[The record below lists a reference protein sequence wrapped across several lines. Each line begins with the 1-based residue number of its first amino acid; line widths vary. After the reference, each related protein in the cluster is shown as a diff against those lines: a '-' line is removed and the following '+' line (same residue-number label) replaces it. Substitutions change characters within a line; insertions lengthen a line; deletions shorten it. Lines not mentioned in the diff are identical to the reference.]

1 MKATWSLKE
10 KSTGELKVTVS
21 GDAWVNAQEK
31 AFEKLAKN
39 VEIDGFR
46 KGSAPKA
53 LVKKQVR
60 EQSILMEAVDI
71 VANDAYTFGLQDQDV
86 TPIARPTLDLE
97 TLTAE
102 EATLVFLV
110 TINPEVTLGQY
121 TGLEVQKGYVTV
133 DEEEVSER
141 LNKMREEY
149 AELLVK
155 EEGTVEVGDTAVI
168 DFEGFKDGEAFE
180 GGKGENH
187 PLEIGSNSF
196 IPGFEEALVGLATGE
211 EKDVNVTFPEGYQA
225 EHLAGQPVTF
235 KVKVHE
241 IKTRQLPE
249 LNDEFVKDLNQEG
262 IETVEQLRDK
272 VTHELTHEKEH
283 QVEDAFDN
291 EVLGKVVEASS
302 VDIPQVMID
311 EETEAMFE
319 DFKRRLQSQ
328 GFTMELYAQVTGQD
342 EAFLK
347 EQISKDAQSKVKVRL
362 VLNAVAKAEN
372 LDANEEEI
380 EAEFA
385 QIATAY
391 NLEVAKVKEM
401 VAPESIAYD
410 LRLKKAFDFIKES
423 VQ

>member
-53 LVKKQVR
+53 LIKKQIR

-71 VANDAYTFGLQDQDV
+71 VANDAYTFGLQDHDV

-102 EATLVFLV
+102 AATLIFLV

-121 TGLEVQKGYVTV
+121 KGLEVTKGYVTV
-133 DEEEVSER
+133 DEDEVSER

-196 IPGFEEALVGLATGE
+196 IPGFEEALVGLAAGE
-211 EKDVNVTFPEGYQA
+211 EKDVNVTFPESYQA

-262 IETVEQLRDK
+262 VETLEQLKEK

-302 VDIPQVMID
+302 VEIPQVMID

-347 EQISKDAQSKVKVRL
+347 EQISKDAESKVKVRL

-391 NLEVAKVKEM
+391 NLEVAKVKEL

>member
-53 LVKKQVR
+53 LVKKQIR

-102 EATLVFLV
+102 AATLIFLV
-110 TINPEVTLGQY
+110 TVNPEVTLGQY
-121 TGLEVQKGYVTV
+121 KGLEVTKGYVTV
-133 DEEEVSER
+133 DEDEVSER

-168 DFEGFKDGEAFE
+168 DFEGFKDGESFE

-211 EKDVNVTFPEGYQA
+211 EKDVNVTFPESYQA

-262 IETVEQLRDK
+262 VETLEQLKEK

-302 VDIPQVMID
+302 VEIPQVMID

-347 EQISKDAQSKVKVRL
+347 EQISKDAESKVKVRL

-391 NLEVAKVKEM
+391 NLEVAKVKEL

>member
-53 LVKKQVR
+53 LVKKQIR

-71 VANDAYTFGLQDQDV
+71 VANDAYTFGLQDHDV

-102 EATLVFLV
+102 AATLIFLV

-121 TGLEVQKGYVTV
+121 KGLEVTKGYVTV
-133 DEEEVSER
+133 DEDEVSER

-196 IPGFEEALVGLATGE
+196 IPGFEEALVGLAVGE
-211 EKDVNVTFPEGYQA
+211 EKDVNVTFPESYQA

-262 IETVEQLRDK
+262 VETLEQLKEK

-302 VDIPQVMID
+302 VEIPQVMID

-347 EQISKDAQSKVKVRL
+347 EQISKDAESKVKVRL

-391 NLEVAKVKEM
+391 NLEVAKVKEL

>member
-53 LVKKQVR
+53 LVKKQIR

-71 VANDAYTFGLQDQDV
+71 VANDAYTFGLQDHDV

-102 EATLVFLV
+102 AATLIFLV

-121 TGLEVQKGYVTV
+121 KGLEVTKGYVTV
-133 DEEEVSER
+133 DEDEVSER

-211 EKDVNVTFPEGYQA
+211 EKDVNVTFPESYQA

-262 IETVEQLRDK
+262 VETLEQLKEK

-302 VDIPQVMID
+302 VEIPQVMID

-347 EQISKDAQSKVKVRL
+347 EQISKDAESKVKVRL

-391 NLEVAKVKEM
+391 NLEVAKVKEL

>member
-53 LVKKQVR
+53 LVKKQIR

-71 VANDAYTFGLQDQDV
+71 VANDAYTFGLQDHDV

-102 EATLVFLV
+102 AATLIFLV

-121 TGLEVQKGYVTV
+121 KGLEVTKGYVTV
-133 DEEEVSER
+133 DEDEVSER

-196 IPGFEEALVGLATGE
+196 IPGFEEALVGLAAGE
-211 EKDVNVTFPEGYQA
+211 EKDVNVTFPESYQA

-262 IETVEQLRDK
+262 VETLEQLKEK

-302 VDIPQVMID
+302 VEIPQVMID

-347 EQISKDAQSKVKVRL
+347 EQISKDAESKVKVRL

-391 NLEVAKVKEM
+391 NLEVAKVKEL

>member
-53 LVKKQVR
+53 LVKKQIR

-71 VANDAYTFGLQDQDV
+71 VANDAYTFGLQDHDV

-102 EATLVFLV
+102 AATLIFLV

-121 TGLEVQKGYVTV
+121 KGLEVTKGYVTV
-133 DEEEVSER
+133 DEDEVSER

-196 IPGFEEALVGLATGE
+196 IPGFEEALVGLAAGE
-211 EKDVNVTFPEGYQA
+211 EKDVNVTFPESYQA

-262 IETVEQLRDK
+262 VETLEQLKEK

-302 VDIPQVMID
+302 VEIPQVMID

-347 EQISKDAQSKVKVRL
+347 EQISKDAESKVKVRL

-391 NLEVAKVKEM
+391 NLEVEKVKEL

>member
-53 LVKKQVR
+53 LVKKQIR

-71 VANDAYTFGLQDQDV
+71 VANDAYTFGLQDHDV

-102 EATLVFLV
+102 AATLIFLV

-121 TGLEVQKGYVTV
+121 KGLEVTKGYVTV
-133 DEEEVSER
+133 DEDEVSER

-196 IPGFEEALVGLATGE
+196 IPGFEEALVGLAAGE
-211 EKDVNVTFPEGYQA
+211 EKDVNVTFPESYQA

-262 IETVEQLRDK
+262 VETLEQLKEK

-302 VDIPQVMID
+302 VEIPQVMID

-347 EQISKDAQSKVKVRL
+347 EQISKDAESKVKVRL

-391 NLEVAKVKEM
+391 NLEVSKVKEL

>member
-53 LVKKQVR
+53 LVKKQIR

-102 EATLVFLV
+102 AATLIFLV

-121 TGLEVQKGYVTV
+121 KGLEVTKGYVTV
-133 DEEEVSER
+133 DEDEVSER

-196 IPGFEEALVGLATGE
+196 IPGFEEALVGLAAGE
-211 EKDVNVTFPEGYQA
+211 EKDVNVTFPESYQA

-262 IETVEQLRDK
+262 VETLEQLKEK

-302 VDIPQVMID
+302 VEIPQVMID

-347 EQISKDAQSKVKVRL
+347 EQISKDAESKVKVRL

-391 NLEVAKVKEM
+391 NLEVAKVKEL

>member
-53 LVKKQVR
+53 LVKKQIR

-102 EATLVFLV
+102 AATLIFLV

-121 TGLEVQKGYVTV
+121 KGLEVTKGYVTV
-133 DEEEVSER
+133 DEDEVSER

-168 DFEGFKDGEAFE
+168 DFEGFKDGESFE

-196 IPGFEEALVGLATGE
+196 IPGFEEALVGLAAGE
-211 EKDVNVTFPEGYQA
+211 EKDVNVTFPESYQA

-262 IETVEQLRDK
+262 VETLEQLKEK

-302 VDIPQVMID
+302 VEIPQVMID

-347 EQISKDAQSKVKVRL
+347 EQISKDAESKVKVRL

-391 NLEVAKVKEM
+391 NLEVAKVKEL

>member
-53 LVKKQVR
+53 LVKKQIR

-71 VANDAYTFGLQDQDV
+71 VANDAYTFGLQDHDV

-102 EATLVFLV
+102 AATLIFLV

-121 TGLEVQKGYVTV
+121 KGLEVTKGYVTV
-133 DEEEVSER
+133 DEDEVSER

-168 DFEGFKDGEAFE
+168 DFEGFIDGEAFE

-196 IPGFEEALVGLATGE
+196 IPGFEEALVGLAAGE
-211 EKDVNVTFPEGYQA
+211 EKDVNVTFPESYQA

-262 IETVEQLRDK
+262 VETLEQLKEK

-302 VDIPQVMID
+302 VEIPQVMID

-347 EQISKDAQSKVKVRL
+347 EQISKDAESKVKVRL

-391 NLEVAKVKEM
+391 NLEVAKVKEL

>member
-53 LVKKQVR
+53 LVKKQIR

-102 EATLVFLV
+102 AATLIFLV

-121 TGLEVQKGYVTV
+121 KGLEVTKGYVTV
-133 DEEEVSER
+133 DEDEVSER

-211 EKDVNVTFPEGYQA
+211 EKDVNVTFPESYQA

-262 IETVEQLRDK
+262 VETLEQLKEK

-302 VDIPQVMID
+302 VEIPQVMID

-347 EQISKDAQSKVKVRL
+347 EQISKDAESKVKVRL

-391 NLEVAKVKEM
+391 NLEVAKVKEL

>member
-53 LVKKQVR
+53 LVKKQIR

-102 EATLVFLV
+102 AATLIFLV

-121 TGLEVQKGYVTV
+121 KGLEVTKGYVTV
-133 DEEEVSER
+133 DEDEVSER

-168 DFEGFKDGEAFE
+168 DFEGFKDGESFE

-211 EKDVNVTFPEGYQA
+211 EKDVNVTFPESYQA

-262 IETVEQLRDK
+262 VETLEQLKEK

-302 VDIPQVMID
+302 VEIPQVMID

-347 EQISKDAQSKVKVRL
+347 EQISKDAESKVKVRL

-391 NLEVAKVKEM
+391 NLEVAKVKEL